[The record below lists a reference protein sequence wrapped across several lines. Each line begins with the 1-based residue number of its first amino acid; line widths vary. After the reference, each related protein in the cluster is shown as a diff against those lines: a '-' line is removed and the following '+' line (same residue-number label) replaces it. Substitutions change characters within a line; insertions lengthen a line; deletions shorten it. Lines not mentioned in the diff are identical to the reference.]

1 MNYSFDL
8 FFFFIKKHKE
18 RKKELARGRLG
29 LVSDMNG

>member
-8 FFFFIKKHKE
+8 FFLKKKTE
-18 RKKELARGRLG
+18 RNKELARGRLG